1 MVYLFASTVKV
12 QESFIPAV
20 TRTQNRI
27 SRNIR
32 LSKDNA
38 TNSFNEFYRKAKR
51 GLLNK
56 TGILN
61 YLK

>member
-1 MVYLFASTVKV
+1 MVYLFASTMKV

-56 TGILN
+56 TGISN